1 MTEISESS
9 KLIDLVIEKH
19 KRFLEAFNLEF
30 KDVQSS
36 MNSIKQQV
44 ETQKKE
50 TEAKASKM
58 EVLKEKFHLLFHQAK
73 KQREEVVN
81 QVVEK
86 MKLNKSPELKDASHL
101 WSAIGD
107 FEKKLQTSKNIADE
121 EKTVMEIKKLLID
134 FEALARKTGIIVSVK
149 NIMEKLDEAISSHR
163 ELLTINEAP
172 QQETDPKESEKQIGE
187 TEGRYNW
194 LKHRIE
200 SHSKALSYWENAKG
214 GITVG

>member
-1 MTEISESS
+1 MTEISDSS

-19 KRFLEAFNLEF
+19 KRFLEAFSLEF
-30 KDVQSS
+30 NDVESR
-36 MNSIKQQV
+36 MNSIKQLV
-44 ETQKKE
+44 ETQRKE
-50 TEAKASKM
+50 AEIKASKM

-86 MKLNKSPELKDASHL
+86 MKANKSPELKEASRL
-101 WSAIGD
+101 WSIIGD
-107 FEKKLQTSKNIADE
+107 FEKKLQASNNIADE
-121 EKTVMEIKKLLID
+121 EKIVTEIKKLLID
-134 FEALARKTGIIVSVK
+134 FESLSGKTGIIVSVK

-163 ELLTINEAP
+163 ELLAINEAP
-172 QQETDPKESEKQIGE
+172 KQETDPNESQRQISE

-200 SHSKALSYWENAKG
+200 SHSKALSYWENTKG
-214 GITVG
+214 GMNVS

>member
-30 KDVQSS
+30 KDVETR

-50 TEAKASKM
+50 TEAKVSKM

-86 MKLNKSPELKDASHL
+86 MKQNKSPELKDASHL
-101 WSAIGD
+101 WSVIGD
-107 FEKKLQTSKNIADE
+107 FEKKLQTSNNIADE
-121 EKTVMEIKKLLID
+121 EKVVMEIKKLLID
-134 FEALARKTGIIVSVK
+134 FESLAQKTGIVVSVK
-149 NIMEKLDEAISSHR
+149 NIMDKLDEALSSHR

-172 QQETDPKESEKQIGE
+172 KQETDPKDSEKLTAE

-200 SHSKALSYWENAKG
+200 SHSKALSYWETAKG
-214 GITVG
+214 GINVG

>member
-9 KLIDLVIEKH
+9 KMIDLVIEKH
-19 KRFLEAFNLEF
+19 KRFLEAFNLEY
-30 KDVQSS
+30 KDVETR
-36 MNSIKQQV
+36 MISIKQQV

-50 TEAKASKM
+50 TEAQTSKM

-101 WSAIGD
+101 WGAIGD
-107 FEKKLQTSKNIADE
+107 FEKKLQTSNSIADE

-134 FEALARKTGIIVSVK
+134 FEALAKKTGIIVSVK
-149 NIMEKLDEAISSHR
+149 NIMDKLDEAISSHR
-163 ELLTINEAP
+163 ELLAMNEAP
-172 QQETDPKESEKQIGE
+172 KQETDTKESEKQIGE

-200 SHSKALSYWENAKG
+200 SHGKALAYWENAKG
-214 GITVG
+214 GISIG